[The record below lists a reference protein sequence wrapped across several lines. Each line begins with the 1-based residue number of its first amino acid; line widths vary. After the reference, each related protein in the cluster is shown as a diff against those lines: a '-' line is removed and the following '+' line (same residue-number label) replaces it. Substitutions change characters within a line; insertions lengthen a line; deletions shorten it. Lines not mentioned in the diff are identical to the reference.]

1 MNYIRSRS
9 RNKQIIATVLFSCI
23 SSINN
28 KRSMLRF
35 QSTTSPLRGWSAC
48 GSWRSDSRARP
59 KNCREKKRSPPPE
72 LLKQAG
78 QGANSSLIKHLSSFT
93 LPLQSQLAKP
103 DPLMLTDERQPYVN
117 APTPRGPRQKITK
130 HVHDK
135 NSVRF
140 AFSLL

>member
-9 RNKQIIATVLFSCI
+9 RNKQIIATVLFSCF
-23 SSINN
+23 SSIKN
-28 KRSMLRF
+28 KRSMPRF

-103 DPLMLTDERQPYVN
+103 DPLMKPICKRSDSTWTAAENNKTRP
-117 APTPRGPRQKITK
+117 
-130 HVHDK
+130 
-135 NSVRF
+135 
-140 AFSLL
+140 